1 MERFLLGL
9 LLGLVSVGSGTPAWS
24 PIPVSAAAEAEA
36 PPLDADELEG
46 LATAATHRV
55 FAFGCA
61 TASNTGTAVA
71 IADDELLT
79 SLHVVAGALL
89 INVAGDTG
97 PTAIA
102 HARVHPTHDLALLRV
117 PPAGG
122 TVLELAPAD
131 PEPGDSMLVSGFVH
145 DELSLTIE
153 TATVLDYAD
162 GATRGHD
169 GPVMQLDLVV
179 PEGMS
184 GAPVIDDRGRLAG
197 LVYAVED
204 PPGMT
209 LAIPVSALARAVSR
223 QAQAFLP
230 DTRCG

>member
-1 MERFLLGL
+1 
-9 LLGLVSVGSGTPAWS
+9 
-24 PIPVSAAAEAEA
+24 
-36 PPLDADELEG
+36 
-46 LATAATHRV
+46 
-55 FAFGCA
+55 
-61 TASNTGTAVA
+61 
-71 IADDELLT
+71 
-79 SLHVVAGALL
+79 VVAGALL

-117 PPAGG
+117 PPTGG
-122 TVLELAPAD
+122 AALELAPAD

-145 DELSLTIE
+145 DELSLTVE

-162 GATRGHD
+162 GAPRGHD

-184 GAPVIDDRGRLAG
+184 GAPVLDDRGRLAG